1 MGSCVLLCR
10 QVDDLINIF
19 SEPVR
24 QSAKPQKLSLSML
37 QYNIMRVIIA
47 LFPLFRIIKQLLDLF
62 KWERPAASMLA
73 LLVRPQSTTYLP
85 PFCND
90 GQVCLI
96 YLSSDTLVTRH
107 TLASPLLCAPVV
119 RVLLPVRLRCVAH
132 VRTGLGAFHPP
143 IRTALPPA
151 TVRTCSLSH
160 THTYTPSLPPKRD

>member
-1 MGSCVLLCR
+1 MASCVLLCR

-73 LLVRPQSTTYLP
+73 LLVRPQSTTYLSP
-85 PFCND
+85 PL
-90 GQVCLI
+90 Q
-96 YLSSDTLVTRH
+96 R
-107 TLASPLLCAPVV
+107 
-119 RVLLPVRLRCVAH
+119 
-132 VRTGLGAFHPP
+132 RT
-143 IRTALPPA
+143 
-151 TVRTCSLSH
+151 
-160 THTYTPSLPPKRD
+160 SLPHLF